1 MSPGYR
7 PCAVL
12 ARTAPVRGNRT
23 PHLGP
28 GGRSSGRGADPGA
41 WAAAAWLHRLWR
53 TQLAGGDQHPPSL
66 LSLSGPL
73 RDSRPAAGLC
83 CVRVSL
89 RPVGLETELVLM
101 AHAVRRCVLLGHS
114 PLPRRGTKIG
124 RASCRERG
132 EV

>member
-53 TQLAGGDQHPPSL
+53 TQPAGGGQAPPSL
-66 LSLSGPL
+66 FARTGPR
-73 RDSRPAAGLC
+73 RDDSPAAGLC
-83 CVRVSL
+83 SVRVSL
-89 RPVGLETELVLM
+89 RPVGLETELVLV
-101 AHAVRRCVLLGHS
+101 ARAV
-114 PLPRRGTKIG
+114 
-124 RASCRERG
+124 
-132 EV
+132 